1 VGDLTEAPGFV
12 DTKGLRGNNFGKA
25 GGVVACR
32 VVDEDAALAQK
43 FATLLPQLDERQRR
57 LLLAAEA
64 RGLGRGGITRVAR
77 AAGVSRPT
85 IARGLAELDQ
95 PPVPGRVRQPG
106 GGRRQRRER
115 DPALLA
121 ALEALVEPD
130 TRGDPQSPLRW
141 TCKSTRQLAAALT
154 QQGHAVSEWTV
165 RRLLHEA
172 DYSLQAPV
180 KTLEGTSHPDRDAQF
195 RYLNDQLKAFLAQ
208 GLPVVS
214 VDAKKKELVGAF
226 KNGGREWQPAGQPER
241 VNVHDFP
248 DPALGKAIP
257 YGIYD
262 VGRNAG
268 WVAVGQDHDT
278 AGFAVASLRR
288 WWEAVGRPTYPEAD
302 RLLISADGGGS
313 NGYRL
318 RLWKVELQHFA
329 DLTGLRVTVCH
340 LPPGTS
346 KWNKIE
352 HRLFAHISLN
362 WRGRPLVSHEVVVNL
377 IGATTTQAG
386 LQVRA
391 ELDPGVYPTKLKVSD
406 EQLAAVRLTAHPFHG
421 EWNYTIAPS
430 TGSTGT

>member
-1 VGDLTEAPGFV
+1 M
-12 DTKGLRGNNFGKA
+12 
-25 GGVVACR
+25 
-32 VVDEDAALAQK
+32 DEDAALAQK

-85 IARGLAELDQ
+85 ITRGLAELDQ
-95 PPVPGRVRQPG
+95 PAPPGRVRQPG

-180 KTLEGTSHPDRDAQF
+180 KTLEGAGHPDRDAQF
-195 RYLNDQLKAFLAQ
+195 RYLNDQIKAYLAC

-214 VDAKKKELVGAF
+214 VDTKKKELVGAF
-226 KNGGREWQPAGQPER
+226 KHGGREWQPVGQPER

-268 WVAVGQDHDT
+268 WVTVGQDHDT

-288 WWEAVGRPTYPEAD
+288 WWEAVGRPTYPGAA

-313 NGYRL
+313 NGYRV

-391 ELDPGVYPTKLKVSD
+391 ELDQGVYPTKIKVSD
-406 EQLAAVRLTAHPFHG
+406 EELAAVRLTPHPFHG

-430 TGSTGT
+430 TGNTGA